1 MGSVNSVEAFMFHVF
16 DTPRQEDPRA
26 QLERAFIEE
35 YLRSHHLTL
44 ATLKQLPA
52 HEADRLL
59 HEASLFASGR
69 LAEVESRAHLVDEL
83 HRVPEPAG
91 HQPHGGTV
99 NAAPTAMPDVSP
111 PASRPAPVETRRQK
125 LRWPF

>member
-1 MGSVNSVEAFMFHVF
+1 MFHAF

-35 YLRSHHLTL
+35 YLRSRHLTL
-44 ATLKQLPA
+44 DALKRLPA
-52 HEADRLL
+52 SEADALL
-59 HEASLFASGR
+59 HDASLFASGR

-91 HQPHGGTV
+91 HQPHGGLGQTT
-99 NAAPTAMPDVSP
+99 PTAIPDVSP
-111 PASRPAPVETRRQK
+111 PPSRPAPVETRRQK

>member
-1 MGSVNSVEAFMFHVF
+1 MDHAF
-16 DTPRQEDPRA
+16 DTTRQEDPRA

-35 YLRSHHLTL
+35 YLRSRHHDLE
-44 ATLKQLPA
+44 TLKRLPA
-52 HEADRLL
+52 DEAEALW

-91 HQPHGGTV
+91 RPLQSGDAQ
-99 NAAPTAMPDVSP
+99 AASAALPDVSP
-111 PASRPAPVETRRQK
+111 PPNREPAPAAPRRRP
-125 LRWPF
+125 LRWYF

>member
-1 MGSVNSVEAFMFHVF
+1 MHDTL
-16 DTPRQEDPRA
+16 DTPRQEDPHA

-35 YLRSHHLTL
+35 YLRLRDQSL
-44 ATLKQLPA
+44 ATLKGLPA
-52 HEADRLL
+52 GEAELLL

-83 HRVPEPAG
+83 HRVPESAG
-91 HQPHGGTV
+91 RQVQSGKV
-99 NAAPTAMPDVSP
+99 EAASAALPDVSP
-111 PASRPAPVETRRQK
+111 PHRQPATVEPRRRR